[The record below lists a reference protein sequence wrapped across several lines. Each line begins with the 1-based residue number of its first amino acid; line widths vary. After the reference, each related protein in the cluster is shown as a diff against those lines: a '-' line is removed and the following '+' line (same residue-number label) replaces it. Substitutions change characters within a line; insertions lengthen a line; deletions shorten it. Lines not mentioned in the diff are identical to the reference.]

1 MAVLV
6 FIYGLITGSFLNVC
20 IYRIPRQMSVVNP
33 PSACPA
39 CGHRL
44 RWFELVP
51 LVSFIIQRGRCL
63 SCSAAVAWRYPIVEI
78 LTGAFFSL
86 SYYLYGLSIDFWTV
100 IILASLMLVVA
111 FIDIEHRIIPNRLVI
126 FGLAAGL
133 VMGLL
138 RPDAGIVFMAKGLLA
153 GFGALFA
160 VAVLSRGQMGFGDVK
175 LAAVMGLFLGWQE
188 VLLALFL
195 AFLAGA
201 IYGIFLMVFMGKGR
215 KTAVPFGPFLAGATI
230 AVYLWAEQITL
241 WYIQAILG

>member
-1 MAVLV
+1 MAAIV
-6 FIYGLITGSFLNVC
+6 FIYGLISGSFLNVC

-44 RWFELVP
+44 KWFELVP
-51 LVSFIIQRGRCL
+51 VVSFIVQRGRCL
-63 SCSAAVAWRYPIVEI
+63 SCSAAVSRRYPIVEL
-78 LTGAFFSL
+78 LTGVIFYL

-111 FIDIEHRIIPNRLVI
+111 FIDIDIRIIPNRLVL

-133 VMGLL
+133 VVGLF
-138 RPDAGIVFMAKGLLA
+138 RPEAGIVFMVKGLLA
-153 GFGALFA
+153 GFGSLFA

-175 LAAVMGLFLGWQE
+175 LAAVMGIFLGWE
-188 VLLALFL
+188 GVLMAIFL

-201 IYGIFLMVFMGKGR
+201 VYGIFLMAVMGKGR
-215 KTAVPFGPFLAGATI
+215 KTAIPFGPFLSGATI
-230 AVYLWAEQITL
+230 TVYFWSEQIIS
-241 WYIQAILG
+241 WYFRVILG

>member
-44 RWFELVP
+44 KWFELVP
-51 LVSFIIQRGRCL
+51 LVSFIVQRGRCRN
-63 SCSAAVAWRYPIVEI
+63 CSAAVSWRYPLVEI

-111 FIDIEHRIIPNRLVI
+111 FIDIEHRIIPNRLVV

-138 RPDAGIVFMAKGLLA
+138 RPDAGIVFMAKGLLT

-160 VAVLSRGQMGFGDVK
+160 VAVVSRGQMGFGDVK
-175 LAAVMGLFLGWQE
+175 LAAVMGMFLGWQE
-188 VLLALFL
+188 VLLAIFL

-201 IYGIFLMVFMGKGR
+201 VYGIFLMVVMGKGR

-230 AVYLWAEQITL
+230 LVYLWSEQIIS
-241 WYIQAILG
+241 WYLRVILG

>member
-44 RWFELVP
+44 RWYELVP
-51 LVSFIIQRGRCL
+51 VVSFIMQRGRCRK
-63 SCSAAVAWRYPIVEI
+63 CTAAVAWRYPIVEI
-78 LTGAFFSL
+78 FTGAVFCL

-126 FGLAAGL
+126 FGLAVGL

-153 GFGALFA
+153 GFGTLFV
-160 VAVLSRGQMGFGDVK
+160 VAVVSRGQMGFGDVK
-175 LAAVMGLFLGWQE
+175 LAAVMGLFLGWQG
-188 VLLALFL
+188 VLMAIFM

-201 IYGIFLMVFMGKGR
+201 VYGIFLMVVMGKGR

-230 AVYLWAEQITL
+230 TVYLWSHQIIS
-241 WYIQAILG
+241 WYIRVILG